1 CCAPPTGTSMR
12 TRRKPPTRP
21 RSPPNMSA
29 EPRTL
34 ADVGRLVASKAL
46 TSEAVTE
53 RCLERIT
60 EQNRTLNAFVSVLD
74 DDAVAQAKK
83 ADQEIASG
91 GYRGPLHG
99 IPISLKDIIDLRNV
113 PTTAASRVRDGHIA
127 RRDATVVSRLRQA
140 GAIFIGKTN
149 LHEFALGTTNED
161 SAYGPVLHPFD
172 DTRSPGGSSGGS
184 AASVL
189 AGMAYASIGTDTGGS
204 IRIPSAAC
212 GLVGLKPT
220 IGEIPIDGIVPLSES
235 LDHAGPMCLSVEDAA
250 LFYGVLRGIPNPV
263 APTPRDAS
271 GLRFGIPRPYFFD
284 LVDPQVLARFEESCD
299 RLKSAG
305 AILEDVAIAHT
316 KEIAAIYVHIALP
329 EAAAYHA
336 PTLES
341 RPQDYTENV
350 RLRLEMGRYVLAED
364 YVRAQRGRHA
374 LTREVREA
382 LGGRDGLLL
391 PSMPVPATRLGVP
404 TVSIGGTEETVRNIT
419 LRLTQL
425 FNITGHPAI
434 SLPCGRTDE
443 GLPVGLQIVGT
454 RNRTPEL
461 LQVAASLERTLGQN

>member
-1 CCAPPTGTSMR
+1 
-12 TRRKPPTRP
+12 
-21 RSPPNMSA
+21 MSA

-83 ADQEIASG
+83 ADQEIAAG
-91 GYRGPLHG
+91 RYRGPLHG
-99 IPISLKDIIDLRNV
+99 IPISLKDIIDLRNA
-113 PTTAASRVRDGHIA
+113 PTTAASRVRDGHVA
-127 RRDATVVSRLRQA
+127 RRDATVVGRLREA

-161 SAYGPVLHPFD
+161 SAYGPVLHPLD
-172 DTRSPGGSSGGS
+172 STRSPGGSSGGS

-204 IRIPSAAC
+204 IRIPSSAC
-212 GLVGLKPT
+212 GLVGLKAT
-220 IGEIPIDGIVPLSES
+220 IGELPTDGIVPLSET
-235 LDHAGPMCLSVEDAA
+235 LDHVGPMCLSVEDTA
-250 LFYGVLRGIPNPV
+250 LLYGVLRGISNPEPL
-263 APTPRDAS
+263 ASRDVR
-271 GLRFGIPRPYFFD
+271 GMRFGIPRAYFLD
-284 LVDPQVLARFEESCD
+284 LLDAQVAARFDEACE
-299 RLKSAG
+299 RLRAAG
-305 AILEDVAIAHT
+305 AILDDVMIRHT
-316 KEIAAIYVHIALP
+316 KEIGTIYVHIALP

-336 PTLES
+336 ATLDS

-350 RLRLEMGRYVLAED
+350 RLRLEMGRYILAED

>member
-1 CCAPPTGTSMR
+1 
-12 TRRKPPTRP
+12 
-21 RSPPNMSA
+21 MSA

-34 ADVGRLVASKAL
+34 AEVGRLVASKGL

-83 ADQEIASG
+83 ADQEIAAG
-91 GYRGPLHG
+91 RYRGPLHG
-99 IPISLKDIIDLRNV
+99 IPISLKDIIDLRNA

-127 RRDATVVSRLRQA
+127 RRDATVVGRLREA

-161 SAYGPVLHPFD
+161 SAYGPVLHPLD
-172 DTRSPGGSSGGS
+172 STRSPGGSSGGS

-204 IRIPSAAC
+204 IRIPSSAC
-212 GLVGLKPT
+212 GLVGLKAT
-220 IGEIPIDGIVPLSES
+220 IGELPTDGIVPLSET
-235 LDHAGPMCLSVEDAA
+235 LDHVGPMCLSVEDTA
-250 LFYGVLRGIPNPV
+250 LLYGVLRGISSPEPL
-263 APTPRDAS
+263 ASRDVR
-271 GLRFGIPRPYFFD
+271 GMRFGIPRAYFLD
-284 LVDPQVLARFEESCD
+284 LLDAQVAARFDEACE
-299 RLKSAG
+299 RLRTAG
-305 AILEDVAIAHT
+305 AILDDVMIRHT
-316 KEIAAIYVHIALP
+316 KEIGTIYVHIALP

-336 PTLES
+336 ATLDS

-350 RLRLEMGRYVLAED
+350 RLRLEMGRYILAED

>member
-1 CCAPPTGTSMR
+1 
-12 TRRKPPTRP
+12 
-21 RSPPNMSA
+21 MSA

-34 ADVGRLVASKAL
+34 AEVGRLVASKAL

-83 ADQEIASG
+83 ADQEIAAG
-91 GYRGPLHG
+91 RYRGPLHG
-99 IPISLKDIIDLRNV
+99 IPISLKDIIDLRNA

-127 RRDATVVSRLRQA
+127 RRDATVVGRLREA

-161 SAYGPVLHPFD
+161 SAYGPVLHPLD
-172 DTRSPGGSSGGS
+172 STRSPGGSSGGS

-204 IRIPSAAC
+204 IRIPSSAC
-212 GLVGLKPT
+212 GLVGLKAT
-220 IGEIPIDGIVPLSES
+220 IGELPTDGIVPLSET
-235 LDHAGPMCLSVEDAA
+235 LDHVGPMCLSVEDTA
-250 LFYGVLRGIPNPV
+250 LLYGVLRGISNPEPL
-263 APTPRDAS
+263 ASRDVR
-271 GLRFGIPRPYFFD
+271 GMRFGIPRAYFLD
-284 LVDPQVLARFEESCD
+284 LLDAQVAARFDEACE
-299 RLKSAG
+299 RLRAAG
-305 AILEDVAIAHT
+305 AILDDVMIRHT
-316 KEIAAIYVHIALP
+316 KEIGTIYVHIALP

-336 PTLES
+336 ATLDS

-350 RLRLEMGRYVLAED
+350 RLRLEMGRYILAED

>member
-1 CCAPPTGTSMR
+1 
-12 TRRKPPTRP
+12 
-21 RSPPNMSA
+21 MSA

-34 ADVGRLVASKAL
+34 AEVGRLVASKAL

-83 ADQEIASG
+83 ADQEIAAG
-91 GYRGPLHG
+91 RYRGPLHG
-99 IPISLKDIIDLRNV
+99 IPISLKDIIDLRNA

-127 RRDATVVSRLRQA
+127 RRDATVVGRLREA

-161 SAYGPVLHPFD
+161 SAYGPVLHPLD
-172 DTRSPGGSSGGS
+172 STRSPGGSSGGS

-204 IRIPSAAC
+204 IRIPSSAC
-212 GLVGLKPT
+212 GLVGLKAT
-220 IGEIPIDGIVPLSES
+220 IGELPTDGIVPLSET
-235 LDHAGPMCLSVEDAA
+235 LDHVGPMCLSVEDTA
-250 LFYGVLRGIPNPV
+250 LLYGVLRGISNPEPL
-263 APTPRDAS
+263 ASRDVR
-271 GLRFGIPRPYFFD
+271 GMRFGIPRAYFLD
-284 LVDPQVLARFEESCD
+284 LLDAQVAARFDEACE
-299 RLKSAG
+299 RLRTAG
-305 AILEDVAIAHT
+305 AILDDVMIRHT
-316 KEIAAIYVHIALP
+316 KEIGTIYVHIALP

-336 PTLES
+336 ATLDS

-350 RLRLEMGRYVLAED
+350 RLRLEMGRYILAED

>member
-1 CCAPPTGTSMR
+1 
-12 TRRKPPTRP
+12 
-21 RSPPNMSA
+21 MSA

-83 ADQEIASG
+83 ADQEIAAG
-91 GYRGPLHG
+91 RYRGPLHG
-99 IPISLKDIIDLRNV
+99 IPISLKDIIDLRNA

-127 RRDATVVSRLRQA
+127 RRDATVVGRLREA

-161 SAYGPVLHPFD
+161 SAYGPVLHPLD
-172 DTRSPGGSSGGS
+172 STRSPGGSSGGS

-204 IRIPSAAC
+204 IRIPSSAC
-212 GLVGLKPT
+212 GLVGLKAT
-220 IGEIPIDGIVPLSES
+220 IGELPTDGIVPLSET
-235 LDHAGPMCLSVEDAA
+235 LDHVGPMCLSVEDTA
-250 LFYGVLRGIPNPV
+250 LLYGVLRGVSNPEPL
-263 APTPRDAS
+263 ASRDVR
-271 GLRFGIPRPYFFD
+271 GMRFGIPRAYFLD
-284 LVDPQVLARFEESCD
+284 LLDAQVAARFDEACE
-299 RLKSAG
+299 RLRTAG
-305 AILEDVAIAHT
+305 AILDDVMIRHT
-316 KEIAAIYVHIALP
+316 KEIGTIYVHIALP

-336 PTLES
+336 ATLDS

-350 RLRLEMGRYVLAED
+350 RLRLEMGRYILAED

>member
-1 CCAPPTGTSMR
+1 
-12 TRRKPPTRP
+12 
-21 RSPPNMSA
+21 MSA

-83 ADQEIASG
+83 ADQEIAAG
-91 GYRGPLHG
+91 RYRGPLHG
-99 IPISLKDIIDLRNV
+99 IPISLKDIIDLRNA

-127 RRDATVVSRLRQA
+127 RRDATVVGRLREA

-161 SAYGPVLHPFD
+161 SAYGPVLHPLD
-172 DTRSPGGSSGGS
+172 STRSPGGSSGGS

-204 IRIPSAAC
+204 IRIPSSAC
-212 GLVGLKPT
+212 GLVGLKAT
-220 IGEIPIDGIVPLSES
+220 IGELPTDGIVPLSET
-235 LDHAGPMCLSVEDAA
+235 LDHVGPMCLSVEDTA
-250 LFYGVLRGIPNPV
+250 LLYGVLRGISNPEPL
-263 APTPRDAS
+263 ASRDVR
-271 GLRFGIPRPYFFD
+271 GMRFGIPRAYFLD
-284 LVDPQVLARFEESCD
+284 LLDAQVAARFDEACE
-299 RLKSAG
+299 RLRAAG
-305 AILEDVAIAHT
+305 AILDDVMIRHT
-316 KEIAAIYVHIALP
+316 KEIGTIYVHIALP

-336 PTLES
+336 AALDS

-350 RLRLEMGRYVLAED
+350 RLRLEMGRYILAED

>member
-1 CCAPPTGTSMR
+1 
-12 TRRKPPTRP
+12 
-21 RSPPNMSA
+21 MSA

-34 ADVGRLVASKAL
+34 ADLGRLLKSREL
-46 TSEAVTE
+46 TAEAAT
-53 RCLERIT
+53 RGCLARIT
-60 EQNRTLNAFVSVLD
+60 ERNPSINAYITVLQD
-74 DDAVAQAKK
+74 EALEQARK
-83 ADQEIASG
+83 ADRELAEG
-91 GYRGPLHG
+91 AYRGPLHG
-99 IPISLKDIIDLRNV
+99 VPISLKDIIDVRNA

-127 RRDATVVSRLRQA
+127 RRDATVTGRLRQA
-140 GAIFIGKTN
+140 GAIFVGKTN

-161 SAYGPVLHPFD
+161 SAYGPVVHPLD

-184 AASVL
+184 AASIL

-220 IGEIPIDGIVPLSES
+220 IGELPIDGIVPLSET
-235 LDHAGPMCLSVEDAA
+235 LDHVGPMCLSVEDTA
-250 LFYGVLRGIPNPV
+250 LLYGVLRGIPNPV
-263 APTPRDAS
+263 APAAREVS

-284 LVDPQVLARFEESCD
+284 LLDTQVAARFDEACE
-299 RLKSAG
+299 RLRSAG
-305 AILEDVAIAHT
+305 VVLEDVTIPHT
-316 KEIAAIYVHIALP
+316 KEIGAIYVHIALP

-350 RLRLEMGRYVLAED
+350 RLRLEMGRYILAED
-364 YVRAQRGRHA
+364 YVRAQRGRQR
-374 LTREVREA
+374 LIREVREA

-391 PSMPVPATRLGVP
+391 PSMPVPATKLGVP
-404 TVSIGGTEETVRNIT
+404 TVSLGGTEETVRNIT

-434 SLPCGRTDE
+434 SLPGGTTDE
-443 GLPVGLQIVGT
+443 GLPVGIQIIGV

-461 LQVAASLERTLGQN
+461 LDVAAAVEKALAGPC